1 MGLKIVNAHRA
12 WFAALAGFGALAI
25 AGGVAGLT
33 GTGGGESDPAETVN
47 AVATAT
53 PATVA
58 APEALSEPTGLSA
71 PKKEYVQPKQRT
83 IAPGEPVEAD
93 PVRVYTGDG
102 DCLNVRPAPGLTFEA
117 EPFTCVPE
125 GTLLWLHGPAKEA
138 DGETWRYA
146 LGSGWVATR
155 YTKPTD
161 SPGIRVPAATTV
173 TFWQEAANGKDAG
186 YELVVRQVDL
196 ATGAVAAPVGYIHSE
211 TGIGGRNPEVSPS
224 GKYIAFANN
233 TSEPSTGMDNVKLIV
248 ASTTVAAKRE
258 IANAY
263 VGAWGKGDR
272 LLVTLRSS
280 TCNDGCIWTP
290 GWYDA
295 TTDTLRRFDG
305 FDGGQI
311 SGMAWAL
318 DGQSV
323 FIQKTNGPLFQVDTE
338 TGTARQVVDSLPE
351 NTGFYEAVASP
362 SGRRFF
368 IGGGYGPIHIL
379 DTSTSSVTQFAR
391 AEQRE
396 IGGKCGG
403 TFSRS
408 NGWVDEQYIFYHE
421 RSSAKRQDGITI
433 GDIRSGERRVLPF
446 FNVQDLSSPASGL
459 LSFATWAGYDDLV
472 FSVTFLVDI
481 ATGESVP
488 IYTGAGAAWGR

>member
-1 MGLKIVNAHRA
+1 MGLKMVKAHRA

-25 AGGVAGLT
+25 AGGVAGLA
-33 GTGGGESDPAETVN
+33 GTGGDGGTPAETVN
-47 AVATAT
+47 ALTTVT
-53 PATVA
+53 PAAVVS
-58 APEALSEPTGLSA
+58 PEALSEPEGLSY
-71 PKKEYVQPKQRT
+71 PSQDYVQPKQRT

-93 PVRVYTGDG
+93 PVRVFTGDG
-102 DCLNVRPAPGLTFEA
+102 DCLNVRPSPGLTFQA

-125 GTLLWLHGPAKEA
+125 ETLLWLYGPAQEA

-155 YTKPTD
+155 YTKPSERPD
-161 SPGIRVPAATTV
+161 IGVPGAKSV
-173 TFWQEAANGKDAG
+173 TFWQEASNGKDPG
-186 YELVVRQVDL
+186 MELVVRQVNV
-196 ATGAVAAPVGYIHSE
+196 ATGEVSAPVAYLHSE
-211 TGIGGRNPEVSPS
+211 VGIGSRNPEVSPS

-233 TSEPSTGMDNVKLIV
+233 TYEPSTGGESVKLMV
-248 ASTTVAAKRE
+248 ASTTTDTERE

-263 VGAWGKGDR
+263 VGPWGKGDR

-280 TCNDGCIWTP
+280 CTDSCTWTP

-295 TTDTLRRFDG
+295 TTDTLHRLDFDG
-305 FDGGQI
+305 NEI
-311 SGMAWAL
+311 SGVAWAV

-323 FIQKTNGPLFQVDTE
+323 FIQKTNGPLLEVDTA
-338 TGTARQVVDSLPE
+338 TGTAREVADSLPE
-351 NTGFYEAVASP
+351 NAGFYEAVPSP
-362 SGRRFF
+362 SGRQFF
-368 IGGGYGPIHIL
+368 IGGGFGPINIL
-379 DTSTSSVTQFAR
+379 DVTTGAVTPFAL

-408 NGWVDEQYIFYHE
+408 NGWIDEKHIFYHE

-433 GDIRSGERRVLPF
+433 GDIQTGERRVLPF
-446 FNVQDLSSPASGL
+446 FNVQDLSSPAPGL

-472 FSVTFLVDI
+472 FSVTFVVDL
-481 ATGESVP
+481 ATGDSLPV
-488 IYTGAGAAWGR
+488 YTGAGAAWGR